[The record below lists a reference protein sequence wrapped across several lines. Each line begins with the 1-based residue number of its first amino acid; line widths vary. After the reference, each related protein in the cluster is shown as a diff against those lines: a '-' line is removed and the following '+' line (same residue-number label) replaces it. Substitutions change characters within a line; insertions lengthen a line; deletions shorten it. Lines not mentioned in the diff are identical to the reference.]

1 MQLMES
7 RHMNRFV
14 HIVDAVSEYTGK
26 FAYYLIIPLILTVV
40 YSVIVRYFFNDI
52 VDWAF
57 EVSLFLHGIM
67 VMVGGGYALKYKAH
81 VRVDIISSSIG
92 PKWGRY
98 LDLLS
103 LAIVIL
109 VCIVIAYLGTKAAW
123 SSTLRLERSSLQ
135 TPFDPPIWWYR
146 WIIPFSAAIVGFQA
160 VAEVMKIV
168 RPPAANTEPS
178 L

>member
-1 MQLMES
+1 
-7 RHMNRFV
+7 MNGFIQ
-14 HIVDAVSEYTGK
+14 IVDSVSEHTGR
-26 FAYYLIIPLILTVV
+26 FAYYLVIPLILTVV

-81 VRVDIISSSIG
+81 VRVDIIASYIG
-92 PKWGRY
+92 PRWGRY

-103 LAIVIL
+103 FAIIIL
-109 VCIVIAYLGTKAAW
+109 VCAVIVYLGTKAAW

-146 WIIPFSAAIVGFQA
+146 WIIPFSATIVGLQA
-160 VAEVMKIV
+160 VAEAMKIF
-168 RPPAANTEPS
+168 RPTADQH
-178 L
+178 

>member
-1 MQLMES
+1 
-7 RHMNRFV
+7 MNRFIQ
-14 HIVDAVSEYTGK
+14 IVDTVSEYTGR

-57 EVSLFLHGIM
+57 EISLFLHGIM

-81 VRVDIISSSIG
+81 VRVDIIASYIG
-92 PKWGRY
+92 PRWGRY

-103 LAIVIL
+103 FAVIIL
-109 VCIVIAYLGTKAAW
+109 VCAVIVYLGTKAAW
-123 SSTLRLERSSLQ
+123 SATLRLERSPLQ

-146 WIIPFSAAIVGFQA
+146 WIIPFSATLVGLQA
-160 VAEVMKIV
+160 VAEVMKLF
-168 RPPAANTEPS
+168 RPS
-178 L
+178 GDQH